1 VEHPVK
7 LIQEQA
13 EKEHQAQLIQEH
25 QAQLIQEHPV
35 QHPGTA
41 EQLIQEGTSGV

>member
-13 EKEHQAQLIQEH
+13 ERNKEHQAQLIQEH
-25 QAQLIQEHPV
+25 QAQLIQ
-35 QHPGTA
+35 GN
-41 EQLIQEGTSGV
+41 